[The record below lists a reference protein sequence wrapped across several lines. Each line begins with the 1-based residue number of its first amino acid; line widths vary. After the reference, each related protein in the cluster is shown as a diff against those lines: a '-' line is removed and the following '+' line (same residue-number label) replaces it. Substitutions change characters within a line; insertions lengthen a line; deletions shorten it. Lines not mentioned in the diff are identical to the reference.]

1 MSKKEKLNRDDFD
14 LDYGLITPDFNIDE
28 IDALANPDLKD
39 KKSRSPVMD
48 VFKGAIA
55 GAAETA
61 TSPSFIAETIKQS
74 LPKTYGEITTGV
86 GEITG
91 GIASLYDDAVKELKP
106 QLSRI
111 AKKVDKLVPEESKRL
126 KKMTSSLSS
135 FLGNESDLKN
145 NKANYEEQ
153 AIANSIAAVF
163 QQQQQDSQQSEARE
177 SVKTQIKDQVEK
189 KRFESNYT
197 ILSSIGENIAR
208 LTAYN
213 DGINQA
219 YQKKSLELQYRQ
231 YFTQAELLKATKEYN
246 EIFKNQND
254 AIARNTA
261 LPEFVK
267 IHNSEKFKELARD
280 KFLGAVQSGLFG
292 SESAIGKGM
301 KRLRADAK
309 EYISGIKNQLEMS
322 MMGLD
327 GIESLQENNKQMA
340 EMGLATDSNAKF
352 AGRIAGDNIVK
363 YGRDKLTEILR
374 PIAEKNPEITE
385 NLAKGAERIANLPGY
400 ISELRN
406 SEEFKAKQDEPG
418 ATGAIFKF
426 FDKLLSY
433 GTEQRPDLETGSLGT
448 IADLNSASVFNART
462 QRSITEVIPGYLS
475 RIFREITMLR
485 TGEDAPLT
493 YYDFNKAEFSSKGKM
508 SASID
513 LKIKEKISK
522 SSHGYYIKKILD
534 EMFEGE
540 ELSEDDFEKFMR
552 FFSTISLL
560 RNERFTPEKLRSSNA
575 FEMLTPEQ
583 QAKLGDKLD
592 KTITNSETPNAGQY
606 DLTAKIIQAKKA
618 VPDFRDDIEALVKAG
633 YGEILEE
640 QGLVTRTDKGTF
652 IINEDAYYD
661 LVKKEGLSKSGST
674 VKPEPEKTK
683 SKYGFNDT
691 TVTSDINAK
700 QSISKQSPKDI
711 LNGLIGRVKSDINVK
726 QGIKKFS
733 PQNALKAVK
742 NTKIYNWIY
751 KLGHGDQQPHTGPMA
766 QEVNQNMGEE
776 AAPDGTSIDLTTMNG
791 INMSAIQA
799 LEAKVNNLMGSK
811 DSTDILSS
819 IKSDTGTIVEH
830 LKKQSGAV
838 SSGTATPGVT
848 LSSSTDYKDIAG
860 NLVGSTFALMTKA
873 GGDLFSGISS
883 ALSFGKNK
891 IAKPMM
897 DLISEAYTK
906 NKDGVKSAFGTLFT
920 KAGNVVSSIF
930 DFTSKA
936 LTEKLPAGFKQVT
949 KWAGMTKDKVLEL
962 IDYAKDMYVEGIESP
977 VIQAHLLRAGY
988 YYDQASGNVIKSFK
1002 DIKGPVVNKLGEVVL
1017 SAEDFAKGIRDHEGN
1032 LIDLPSLKLVKGAIG
1047 LGMKGL
1053 SKLKKGFGSI
1063 LDFATGKAGGIKDW
1077 FKNIKTPDF
1086 GDFSFG
1092 MGSDKIYN
1100 VLVEIRDT
1108 LQEKDQPAFLKRVKE
1123 LREKNTPKLK
1133 PINRSSSTPESGNN
1147 SEFVGPPAPEAK
1159 YKTGSN
1165 VLDTV
1170 MDKGQDVFDTVKD
1183 KFNKTKDK
1191 VTEDRKSGKLSMKS
1205 IKEGLMGKL
1214 AGYTPI
1220 MKDLVESAST
1230 KKDGIKESISSARD
1244 KVVGKLVDRDDK
1256 KDEKQ
1261 EDEEKPKSKLNWAG
1275 KKIFNDTDGDGR
1287 RQGSWEDRLD
1297 QEKKAEDER
1306 KNKKKDEV
1314 DLKAR
1319 YKSEENVIDT
1329 IMGKMG
1335 SLVGMLQSGVGGL
1348 FGGAGSILETV
1359 GSMVG
1364 IGGKGGM
1371 LSKLLGGVFNVAK
1384 LPFKALGMGAK
1395 GAIGAARAV
1404 GGPLA
1409 SLMSGAS
1416 KLPGMA
1422 NIVSKLGLLRNVGL
1436 AASVMSGGTLGAV
1449 GGAIGA
1455 GLTALGAVLSSPVV
1469 LGAAA
1474 IAATGYGVYKAYKYV
1489 TRNDTDMFSDIRIKQ
1504 YGFGHSDAVKRYNNK
1519 FLKLEA
1525 YLADKIGYRS
1535 GQAYILAKGVDNEE
1549 LLSIFDIDKED
1560 NEQIYKFNHW
1570 FKYRFKPFFLTHLTA
1585 LFSINNKAKL
1595 SDVNGF
1601 KVEEKLNYLNLI
1613 SYESGPYDENMSP
1626 LKDVDYANVDKSIP
1640 LNSIKQATAKL
1651 NEQLSKDKDKAK
1663 LEVVDKPKVA
1673 AAPEVPKDTTKV
1685 ETPKPTTYKT
1695 VAPPVSLGEEGKQAP
1710 VTTEDSGK
1718 ISGGKVPL
1726 AAGSLKDGQA
1736 GMQYLKL
1743 QKGVSLD
1750 GLNPEL
1756 MKNLLGM
1763 AQEYGEMTGKS
1774 ITMTSGV
1781 RSTAQQE
1788 ALYRKDPTKAAR
1800 PGTSLHEFGLALDAD
1815 SKALDELDKLGL
1827 MRKYGFTRP
1836 VGGETWHFEPA
1847 GIQANIAQAKNNPG
1861 LATEQVAASVFK
1873 GGGGVGANPG
1883 SPLGKRNTQ
1892 YALSLLDQSASQNTN
1907 SIAKAQDATTQVEK
1921 PTTLAST
1928 GTSQVGDTNQKAA
1941 NDTNKDTRIAS
1952 AQSSVQQKAVPIP
1965 NTEGEK
1971 KPSPGYGSSDQAVVA
1986 TGGNQDVKSVIQQT
2000 AQKTGVDPNL
2010 LMMFA
2015 ATESSMNPNAK
2026 ASGSSATGLYGF
2038 MPGTWKEK
2046 VSQYG
2051 SKYGIGTGASPNDP
2065 QASSFMAAEYIK
2077 ENQKALQ
2084 SVKPNPSPT
2093 DIYLAHFLGTSGSK
2107 KFLSTDPNAI
2117 GADILP
2123 KAANANKSYF
2133 YDNGKALTLSEIYN
2147 KVASKLNKVTKQFGI
2162 SLPEG
2167 SMPKSDLTQSKA
2179 VVTTGSPIRKPMT
2192 TSANDAYTKTPMSN
2206 QPTSEKPRIFSSG
2219 YQSAVESTSQP
2230 ERQKDMSA
2238 ENLSGISTTLD
2249 KQLQIQTDMLEVL
2262 KQILKQNNARTESE
2276 PAKDTAPRQARPN
2289 QNTDIKPAIDLSRR
2303 MM

>member
-28 IDALANPDLKD
+28 IDSLANPDLKD

-86 GEITG
+86 NEFAG

-126 KKMTSSLSS
+126 KKMTSGLSS
-135 FLGNESDLKN
+135 LLGNESDLKN
-145 NKANYEEQ
+145 NQANYEEQ

-163 QQQQQDSQQSEARE
+163 QQQKQDTQQSEARE

-197 ILSSIGENIAR
+197 ILSSIGENISR

-246 EIFKNQND
+246 EVFKTQND

-261 LPEFVK
+261 LPEFLK

-280 KFLGAVQSGLFG
+280 KFIGSVQSALFG

-301 KRLRADAK
+301 KKLKADAK
-309 EYISGIKNQLEMS
+309 EYISGIKNQLEMGT
-322 MMGLD
+322 MGLE
-327 GIESLQENNKQMA
+327 GLETIQEQNKQFA
-340 EMGLATDSNAKF
+340 EMGLETDSGAKM
-352 AGRIAGDNIVK
+352 AGRIAGDNLLR
-363 YGRDKLTEILR
+363 YGRDKVVEKIKPIIDETPE
-374 PIAEKNPEITE
+374 IAEG
-385 NLAKGAERIANLPGY
+385 LAKGADRLKNIPGY
-400 ISELRN
+400 IADIRN
-406 SEEFKAKQDEPG
+406 SEDFKAKQNTDDASG
-418 ATGAIFKF
+418 KMYKI
-426 FDKLLSY
+426 FDKLLGY
-433 GTEQRPDLETGSLGT
+433 ITEDKPDMETGSLGT

-485 TGEDAPLT
+485 TGEDTPLT
-493 YYDFNKAEFSSKGKM
+493 YYDFNKAEFSSKGKL
-508 SASID
+508 SSSID
-513 LKIKEKISK
+513 LRIKSKIEK
-522 SSHGYYIKKILD
+522 SSHGYYVKRILD

-560 RNERFTPEKLRSSNA
+560 RNQSFTPEKLKTSSA
-575 FEMLTPEQ
+575 FEKLTPEQ
-583 QAKLGDKLD
+583 QAMLSDKLD
-592 KTITNSETPNAGQY
+592 KKITSSETPNAGQY
-606 DLTAKIIQAKKA
+606 DLTSKIMDAKKA
-618 VPDFRDDIEALVKAG
+618 VPEFRDDIEALVKAG

-640 QGLVTRTDKGTF
+640 QGLVTRTEKGTF
-652 IINEDAYYD
+652 VIDEDAYYE
-661 LVKKEGLSKSGST
+661 LVKKEGLSESGSKI
-674 VKPEPEKTK
+674 KPKAEEEK
-683 SKYGFNDT
+683 SKNVIRDLTGR
-691 TVTSDINAK
+691 VISDINAK
-700 QSISKQSPKDI
+700 QSISKQSPRDI
-711 LNGLIGRVKSDINVK
+711 LNSLIGRVKSDINVK

-742 NTKIYNWIY
+742 NTKIYNWMY

-799 LEAKVNNLMGSK
+799 LETKVKNLMGSK
-811 DSTDILSS
+811 DNTDILSG
-819 IKSDTGTIVEH
+819 IRSDTSSILTY
-830 LKKQSGAV
+830 LRKSGRSRRTGKGAAN
-838 SSGTATPGVT
+838 SGPSNGGVT
-848 LSSSTDYKDIAG
+848 LSTGSDYKDIAG
-860 NLVGSTFALMTKA
+860 NLVNSSFALMTKA

-883 ALSFGKNK
+883 TLSFGKDK
-891 IAKPMM
+891 IAKPFLKM
-897 DLISEAYTK
+897 ISEAYDK
-906 NKDGVKSAFGTLFT
+906 NKDDIKSGFGSLFT
-920 KAGNVVSSIF
+920 KAGNMAGTIF

-949 KWAGMTKDKVLEL
+949 KWAGMAKDKLLEL
-962 IDYAKDMYVEGIESP
+962 MDYTKDMYVDGIESP
-977 VIQAHLLRAGY
+977 VIKASLLKVGY
-988 YYDQASGNVIKSFK
+988 YYDQATGNVIKSFK

-1017 SAEDFAKGIRDHEGN
+1017 SAEDFAKGIRDYEGN
-1032 LIDLPSLKLVKGAIG
+1032 LIDLPSLKLVKGAFN

-1063 LDFATGKAGGIKDW
+1063 LDFATGKGSGIKDW
-1077 FKNIKTPDF
+1077 FKNIKSPSF

-1092 MGSDKIYN
+1092 MGSEKIYD

-1108 LQEKDQPAFLKRVKE
+1108 LQNKDQPGFLKRSKE
-1123 LREKNTPKLK
+1123 LREKNTPKNKRELK
-1133 PINRSSSTPESGNN
+1133 SVNKSKTEEPET
-1147 SEFVGPPAPEAK
+1147 PEAK

-1165 VLDTV
+1165 VLDTI
-1170 MDKGQDVFDTVKD
+1170 MNKGQGIFDTVKD
-1183 KFNKTKDK
+1183 KFIAGKEKL
-1191 VTEDRKSGKLSMKS
+1191 TEDKKSGKFSMKS

-1214 AGYTPI
+1214 SNYTPI
-1220 MKDLVESAST
+1220 MKDLVESTKT

-1256 KDEKQ
+1256 Q

-1275 KKIFNDTDGDGR
+1275 KKIYNDTDGDGR
-1287 RQGSWEDRLD
+1287 RQGSWEDKLD
-1297 QEKKAEDER
+1297 AEKKAEDER

-1314 DLKAR
+1314 DLKTR

-1395 GAIGAARAV
+1395 GAIGAARTV

-1416 KLPGMA
+1416 KLPGIA
-1422 NIVSKLGLLRNVGL
+1422 NVVSKLGLLRNVGL
-1436 AASVMSGGTLGAV
+1436 AASVMSSGTLGAV

-1601 KVEEKLNYLNLI
+1601 KVEEKLKYLNLI
-1613 SYESGPYDENMSP
+1613 SYESGPYAEDMSP
-1626 LKDVDYANVDKSIP
+1626 FKDVDYANVDKSIP
-1640 LNSIKQATAKL
+1640 LNAIKQATTKL
-1651 NEQLSKDKDKAK
+1651 NDQLSKDKDKSK

-1673 AAPEVPKDTTKV
+1673 AAPEVPRDTTKA

-1695 VAPPVSLGEEGKQAP
+1695 VTPPVSLGEEGKQAP

-1788 ALYRKDPTKAAR
+1788 ALYRKDPSKAAR
-1800 PGTSLHEFGLALDAD
+1800 PGSSLHEFGLALDAD

-1861 LATEQVAASVFK
+1861 LATQQVAASVFK
-1873 GGGGVGANPG
+1873 GGGGVGANPS

-1892 YALSLLDQSASQNTN
+1892 YALSLLDQSASQTTN
-1907 SIAKAQDATTQVEK
+1907 SIAKAQDATTQVQK
-1921 PTTLAST
+1921 PTTFAST
-1928 GTSQVGDTNQKAA
+1928 GTSKVGDTNQKAA
-1941 NDTNKDTRIAS
+1941 NDTGKDTRIVS
-1952 AQSSVQQKAVPIP
+1952 AQSSVQQKAIPVP
-1965 NTEGEK
+1965 NAEGEK
-1971 KPSPGYGSSDQAVVA
+1971 KPSSDYGQSKQTVA
-1986 TGGNQDVKSVIQQT
+1986 TGANQDVKTVIQQT

-2015 ATESSMNPNAK
+2015 ATESSLNPNAK

-2038 MPGTWKEK
+2038 MPNTWKEK

-2147 KVASKLNKVTKQFGI
+2147 KIASKLNKVTKQFGI
-2162 SLPEG
+2162 TLPEG
-2167 SMPKSDLTQSKA
+2167 SMPRTDNPQSKA
-2179 VVTTGSPIRKPMT
+2179 AVTMGSPIRKPMS
-2192 TSANDAYTKTPMSN
+2192 TSANDTYTKTPMSN
-2206 QPTSEKPRIFSSG
+2206 QPTSEKPKIFSSG
-2219 YQSAVESTSQP
+2219 YQSAVETTSQP
-2230 ERQKDMSA
+2230 DRQKDMSA
-2238 ENLSGISTTLD
+2238 ENLSGIGSTLD

-2262 KQILKQNNARTESE
+2262 KQILKQNNARTESA
-2276 PAKDTAPRQARPN
+2276 PAKDTAAKQARPN
-2289 QNTDIKPAIDLSRR
+2289 QNTDIKPAIDLTRR